1 MIRGGL
7 LISFRL
13 QLVFLWLP
21 TSFLLAFLLVTSFLV
36 TRFHS
41 NRPQTSSLSLG
52 GRLLTAPRWGDPNGW
67 WGLHLLFLP
76 GPDSYLFLVV
86 HLPFSLAF
94 FVILLSHNTYTPFGP
109 ISL

>member
-21 TSFLLAFLLVTSFLV
+21 TSFLLALLLVTSFLV

-52 GRLLTAPRWGDPNGW
+52 GRLLTAPRWGDVERMVRGYTCCSSPAQTRICFW
-67 WGLHLLFLP
+67 LFTF
-76 GPDSYLFLVV
+76 LFHSLFIFAFYV
-86 HLPFSLAF
+86 LYLAF
-94 FVILLSHNTYTPFGP
+94 T
-109 ISL
+109 